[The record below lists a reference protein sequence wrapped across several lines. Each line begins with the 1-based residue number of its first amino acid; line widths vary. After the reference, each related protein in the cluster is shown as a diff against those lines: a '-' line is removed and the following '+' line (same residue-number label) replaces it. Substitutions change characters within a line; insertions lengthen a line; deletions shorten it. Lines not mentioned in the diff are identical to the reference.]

1 MKRLSA
7 ILASSALLF
16 LISCGS
22 GPAKEDTK
30 AADTT
35 AAVVAPPAEVKPVF
49 TPFKV
54 LTVQHK
60 VKNFDKWETVYNG
73 SDSMSKAYGLSHYMI
88 GRDLKDS
95 NMVYVIEK
103 MEDMA
108 KAKTFSTLPG
118 LKGAMKQAGV
128 LGQPGFTYAE
138 IIRSDDSPV
147 ETSDRMMVAHHVKD
161 FGAWVKVFDAEGAD
175 TRKANGMIDRQ
186 LARSLADS
194 NMVYIT
200 FAVSDMGKAKARAMS
215 PELKKTM
222 TDAGVDSPPTIRW
235 FKVVN

>member
-7 ILASSALLF
+7 MLACSALFF
-16 LISCGS
+16 LMSCGS

-30 AADTT
+30 TADTA

-49 TPFKV
+49 SPFKV
-54 LTVQHK
+54 FTVQHK

-73 SDSMSKAYGLSHYMI
+73 SDSISKAYGLSHYMI
-88 GRDLKDS
+88 GRDIKDS
-95 NMVYVIEK
+95 NTVYVIEK
-103 MEDMA
+103 MEDLA

-118 LKGAMKQAGV
+118 LKAAMKTAGV
-128 LGQPGFTYAE
+128 IGQPGFTYAE
-138 IIRSDDSPV
+138 IIRSDDTPV
-147 ETSDRMMVAHHVKD
+147 ETADRMMVAHHVKD
-161 FGAWVKVFDAEGAD
+161 FAAWVKAFDAEGAD

-186 LARSLADS
+186 LARSLMDS

-200 FAVSDMGKAKARAMS
+200 FAVSDIGKAKARAMS